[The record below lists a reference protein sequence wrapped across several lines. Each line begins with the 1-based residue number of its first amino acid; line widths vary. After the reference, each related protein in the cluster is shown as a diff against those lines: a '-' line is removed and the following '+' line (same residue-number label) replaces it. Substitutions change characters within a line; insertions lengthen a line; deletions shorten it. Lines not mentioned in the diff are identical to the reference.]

1 MSLNPETPSSDE
13 IATALGEYLTQAGLP
28 PILTNIID
36 HLLVLYHLEMVEP
49 EYYFMGESPAE
60 KTYYHDNEIIAVRSI
75 LASELAGLG
84 DVMIP
89 PDADSIG
96 LN

>member
-13 IATALGEYLTQAGLP
+13 IAAALGKYLEEAGLP
-28 PILTNIID
+28 PILTSIID
-36 HLLVLYHLEMVEP
+36 HLQVLFHLEMVEP
-49 EYYFMGESPAE
+49 QYYFMGASPAE

-75 LASELAGLG
+75 LASELARLG
-84 DVMIP
+84 GDSPILTP
-89 PDADSIG
+89 PG